1 DDPEDLDL
9 LVGREPDPVLDLE
22 VDLELAVAGQKVHV
36 AAEGRVEWRRA
47 AGRRER
53 EAGEARLLLRRCG
66 RILAMRQDCRERAA
80 ALEPARVRRDGKQ
93 VLREPVVDLARDPGA
108 LLGDRAAEL
117 GEADRAPD
125 AD

>member
-1 DDPEDLDL
+1 
-9 LVGREPDPVLDLE
+9 
-22 VDLELAVAGQKVHV
+22 
-36 AAEGRVEWRRA
+36 EGRVEWRRA

-53 EAGEARLLLRRCG
+53 EDGEARLLLRRCG
-66 RILAMRQDCRERAA
+66 RILELRQDCRERAA
-80 ALEPARVRRDGKQ
+80 ALEPARVRRDGTQ

-125 AD
+125 ADQQHAVREQAEEVALRDVARGKERREDVVELREE